1 MTKLKL
7 LAFGVLIATS
17 AGVAQAENDLTLGAG
32 VGVVEHPYKDY
43 DADVYPVPVINY
55 ESDNF
60 WFRGL
65 GGGYYLWNDKADKL
79 SITAYWS
86 PLYFKPGDSDD
97 RRLRELDKRKS
108 TMMAGLSYIHN
119 TEYGFLRTTLAGD
132 TLDNSNGIVWDLAWL
147 YRYTNG
153 ALTLTPGIGVQW
165 NSENQNEYYYGVSRK
180 ESSRSGLRSYDPES
194 GWNPDL
200 EISANYNFLGDW
212 SVYGTARYTRLSDE
226 VTDSPMVDKSW
237 TGLISTGITYKF

>member
-194 GWNPDL
+194 GWNPYRK
-200 EISANYNFLGDW
+200 SALTTT
-212 SVYGTARYTRLSDE
+212 SSGTGAFTVQRVIPVCR
-226 VTDSPMVDKSW
+226 MK
-237 TGLISTGITYKF
+237 

>member
-132 TLDNSNGIVWDLAWL
+132 TLDNSNGIVWDLAW
-147 YRYTNG
+147 
-153 ALTLTPGIGVQW
+153 
-165 NSENQNEYYYGVSRK
+165 
-180 ESSRSGLRSYDPES
+180 
-194 GWNPDL
+194 
-200 EISANYNFLGDW
+200 
-212 SVYGTARYTRLSDE
+212 
-226 VTDSPMVDKSW
+226 
-237 TGLISTGITYKF
+237 